1 MFHNVPSFSIIFHH
15 VPSCSIIFHNFPSCS
30 IIFHHVHHFPSC
42 SIIFHHCPS
51 CSIMFQHFPSFSTIP
66 PWKVVGFHGSI
77 PRWRPRATSWSYSD
91 VTKSF
96 DKSLRSSDSSARWQ
110 RMRHFRWRICM
121 DSQWL
126 SPCWHRT
133 IPLVW
138 KVMVLPRENG
148 ICCRFHGISVGTVVV
163 C

>member
-1 MFHNVPSFSIIFHH
+1 
-15 VPSCSIIFHNFPSCS
+15 
-30 IIFHHVHHFPSC
+30 
-42 SIIFHHCPS
+42 
-51 CSIMFQHFPSFSTIP
+51 
-66 PWKVVGFHGSI
+66 
-77 PRWRPRATSWSYSD
+77 
-91 VTKSF
+91 
-96 DKSLRSSDSSARWQ
+96 LRSSDSSARWQ